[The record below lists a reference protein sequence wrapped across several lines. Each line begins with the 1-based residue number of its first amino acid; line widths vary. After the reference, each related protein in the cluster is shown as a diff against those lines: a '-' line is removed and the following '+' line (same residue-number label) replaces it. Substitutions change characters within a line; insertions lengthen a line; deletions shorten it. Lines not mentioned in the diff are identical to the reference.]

1 MLKKTI
7 SAPSLCLLKSTL
19 LAILF
24 STLLSTNALAD
35 EYPVKITADIPFI
48 EVSHNGTPVVVNR
61 IQDTNHKLV
70 DDFAKTSR
78 KCPPFC
84 VQPMSISADVKTI
97 GEIELLDFMKNEVT
111 NGKGILVDARMPKF
125 YQSETIPS
133 SINIPF
139 VLFKGDKQSKVL
151 NLLGAKSKEGKNND
165 KKDGEYD
172 FSDAK
177 KLAIYCNGPWCGQSP
192 TAIKALI
199 KAGYPESKLLYYRG
213 GMQLWKIFSLTTVLP
228 ELNVVTSDAGTE

>member
-1 MLKKTI
+1 MLKKTTLAL
-7 SAPSLCLLKSTL
+7 SFCLLKSTL
-19 LAILF
+19 LATLF
-24 STLLSTNALAD
+24 STLLSTTAIAD

-97 GEIELLDFMKNEVT
+97 GEIELLDFMKNEVS

-125 YQSETIPS
+125 YQSETIPG

-151 NLLGAKSKEGKNND
+151 NLLGVKSKDGKKNA
-165 KKDGEYD
+165 EYD
-172 FSDAK
+172 FSAAK
-177 KLAIYCNGPWCGQSP
+177 KLALYCNGPWCGQSP
-192 TAIKALI
+192 TAIKALV

-228 ELNVVTSDAGTE
+228 ELNVVTSNAGTD

>member
-1 MLKKTI
+1 MLKKTTLAPP
-7 SAPSLCLLKSTL
+7 SPSLGLLLSTL
-19 LAILF
+19 LA
-24 STLLSTNALAD
+24 TLLSANAFAD
-35 EYPVKITADIPFI
+35 DYPVKITADIPFT
-48 EVSHNGTPVVVNR
+48 EVSHNGTPVIVKR

-84 VQPMSISADVKTI
+84 IQPMSVSADVKTI
-97 GEIELLDFMKNEVT
+97 GEIELLDFMKNEVA

-125 YQSETIPS
+125 YQSETIPG

-151 NLLGAKSKEGKNND
+151 NLLGVKSKDD
-165 KKDGEYD
+165 KYD

-177 KLAIYCNGPWCGQSP
+177 KLALYCNGPWCGQSP
-192 TAIKALI
+192 TAIKALVS
-199 KAGYPESKLLYYRG
+199 AGYPESKLLYYRG

-228 ELNVVTSDAGTE
+228 ELNVVTSNAGTE